1 MSHLFY
7 HGFEPYG
14 DLSESVKHMMN
25 ITNCGGIK
33 LRNES
38 RGNDDKQIA
47 SICLYRK
54 KYRF

>member
-14 DLSESVKHMMN
+14 DLSESVKQMMN
-25 ITNCGGIK
+25 IINCGGIK